1 MYQKHPGEAGRPET
15 FSEKDRAGVPKAAGR
30 SVAVVETNS
39 HRKEAVIPMVLE
51 DGKGKERKGTL
62 FKCLVVLALEH

>member
-39 HRKEAVIPMVLE
+39 HRKEAVIYQWRWKME
-51 DGKGKERKGTL
+51 KERKGKEL
-62 FKCLVVLALEH
+62 YLSV